1 MTVFAYRQ
9 ATAHG
14 ASVSFVPMLV
24 SSVLISLAALV
35 CADSDLY
42 AAVSLPW
49 CSSRKD
55 IDPDA
60 FEQPREALTRRRA
73 AASD

>member
-24 SSVLISLAALV
+24 SSVLISLAAGYVLILI
-35 CADSDLY
+35 CMPLF
-42 AAVSLPW
+42 LRLLLR
-49 CSSRKD
+49 RKD

-60 FEQPREALTRRRA
+60 GSSPGRH
-73 AASD
+73 